1 MYAHNSCACYIP
13 ASTQATENTCPQL
26 ELLQGRD
33 GRDGRDGMPG
43 AAGPQGDKGERGD
56 PGGPQGPRGL
66 TGATGAQGPTGPAG
80 PPGPRSGGVTYVRWG
95 KSSCPSVAGTELIY
109 AGRAAGTLY
118 LNNGGAT
125 NYLCMPEAPE
135 YTLRYTPGSQSYSEI
150 YGAEY
155 EYPTAGTHEHN
166 VPCAVCYAST
176 RVAVFMLPARTNCP
190 TGWTREYYGYLMS
203 GASLYS
209 DQRRTTFECVDKDQE
224 SLPGSQPNTNGALFY
239 NIEAN
244 CNGLP
249 CPPYNNY
256 KELNCA
262 VCTK

>member
-1 MYAHNSCACYIP
+1 MS
-13 ASTQATENTCPQL
+13 
-26 ELLQGRD
+26 
-33 GRDGRDGMPG
+33 G

-66 TGATGAQGPTGPAG
+66 TGAIGAQGPTGPAR

-95 KSSCPSVAGTELIY
+95 KSSCPSGAGTELIY
-109 AGRAAGTLY
+109 AGRAAGTHY
-118 LNNGGAT
+118 NKQGGAS
-125 NYLCMPEAPE
+125 NYLCMPDTPE
-135 YTLRYTPGSQSYSEI
+135 YTLSYTPGSQSWSEI
-150 YGAEY
+150 HGAEF
-155 EYPTAGTHEHN
+155 EHITGPGTHDHN

-176 RVAVFMLPARTNCP
+176 HEAVFMLPARTSCP
-190 TGWTREYYGYLMS
+190 TGWIREYYGYLMS
-203 GASLYS
+203 EATQWSHHS
-209 DQRRTTFECVDKDQE
+209 RTRFECVDKDQE
-224 SLPGSQPNTNGALFY
+224 SLPGTQANTNGALFY
-239 NIEAN
+239 NVEAN